1 MELINIYDAKRRKT
15 DKIVDR
21 YSYKKR
27 EDEFD
32 LSVQIWIIN
41 NKNEILLTKRT
52 NKKTFPNLW
61 ECTEGVVQSNET
73 SLKAAIRELKEEI
86 GIEILPSSI
95 YKMEIDS
102 KTENPKFTDVYV
114 CFKDVK
120 LNEIIL
126 DKEECCDVKIVDEQ
140 EYNKIIENK
149 EIAYYYIRYFK
160 ELWEQ
165 AINITD
171 IEQIR
176 MLYQKF
182 ESSFD
187 EEEKKQLQEKID
199 QIRTK
204 GIMSDV

>member
-73 SLKAAIRELKEEI
+73 SLKAAIRE
-86 GIEILPSSI
+86 
-95 YKMEIDS
+95 
-102 KTENPKFTDVYV
+102 
-114 CFKDVK
+114 VK
-120 LNEIIL
+120 
-126 DKEECCDVKIVDEQ
+126 
-140 EYNKIIENK
+140 
-149 EIAYYYIRYFK
+149 
-160 ELWEQ
+160 
-165 AINITD
+165 
-171 IEQIR
+171 
-176 MLYQKF
+176 
-182 ESSFD
+182 
-187 EEEKKQLQEKID
+187 KK
-199 QIRTK
+199 
-204 GIMSDV
+204 

>member
-61 ECTEGVVQSNET
+61 EYTEGVVQSNET
-73 SLKAAIRELKEEI
+73 SLKAAIREVKEEI

-149 EIAYYYIRYFK
+149 EIVPHLSYFFDVYRK
-160 ELWEQ
+160 
-165 AINITD
+165 NI
-171 IEQIR
+171 Q
-176 MLYQKF
+176 
-182 ESSFD
+182 
-187 EEEKKQLQEKID
+187 
-199 QIRTK
+199 K
-204 GIMSDV
+204 GIITSTII

>member
-73 SLKAAIRELKEEI
+73 SLKAAIREVKEEI

-114 CFKDVK
+114 CQYLENLYIPMFWD
-120 LNEIIL
+120 LRIIL
-126 DKEECCDVKIVDEQ
+126 
-140 EYNKIIENK
+140 
-149 EIAYYYIRYFK
+149 
-160 ELWEQ
+160 L
-165 AINITD
+165 
-171 IEQIR
+171 
-176 MLYQKF
+176 L
-182 ESSFD
+182 
-187 EEEKKQLQEKID
+187 L
-199 QIRTK
+199 
-204 GIMSDV
+204 